1 MSQVYGPGLLLPPTK
16 YNEDESPVPAL
27 GSLDSDEARPGTT
40 SFIVRDGV
48 SFHDGSELS
57 PEHIRVTFDRYRQLA
72 RDADP
77 YIDPAFA
84 YIDSIGIDSDQDRL
98 SLLMPG
104 WMKTQP
110 YRLATVAPLSPAL
123 PELGHL
129 SVEEEPL
136 GLGGYTYRF
145 DTEPAGEGGAR
156 RGVIHLSAFEGYFEG
171 SPEIKHVAVH
181 LYPNDRELIRAFI
194 TGEIHVARLP
204 TFHAWQSL
212 EAQLPGSPQSDNALP
227 KNYPRPN
234 HFFFLAFNNARSP
247 FDMEGVRPTLAR
259 AINRKAMLDE
269 PEAWSVI
276 TDFPIHPRS
285 SLGESPRVRRSPTRY
300 MPTTARRMLQ
310 EADLIRQGQA
320 IGRTGQQIRLNLI
333 YPDHVEL
340 YEEMALRVKND
351 LQRLG
356 FRIDAE
362 PVPPEVVRK
371 RLQEG
376 DYWLALSEMTLPP
389 TPEAIQR
396 IFHST
401 NASSGLNF
409 TRYRNL
415 TFDTNIDAMI
425 FQRAPNPET
434 NRDAAIRLLGDEF
447 PLLPLFFQANEY
459 YVFNI
464 SVLDPESLGYIGTRL
479 EPIAK
484 WGWR

>member
-1 MSQVYGPGLLLPPTK
+1 
-16 YNEDESPVPAL
+16 
-27 GSLDSDEARPGTT
+27 
-40 SFIVRDGV
+40 
-48 SFHDGSELS
+48 
-57 PEHIRVTFDRYRQLA
+57 
-72 RDADP
+72 
-77 YIDPAFA
+77 
-84 YIDSIGIDSDQDRL
+84 
-98 SLLMPG
+98 
-104 WMKTQP
+104 
-110 YRLATVAPLSPAL
+110 
-123 PELGHL
+123 
-129 SVEEEPL
+129 
-136 GLGGYTYRF
+136 
-145 DTEPAGEGGAR
+145 
-156 RGVIHLSAFEGYFEG
+156 
-171 SPEIKHVAVH
+171 
-181 LYPNDRELIRAFI
+181 
-194 TGEIHVARLP
+194 
-204 TFHAWQSL
+204 
-212 EAQLPGSPQSDNALP
+212 
-227 KNYPRPN
+227 
-234 HFFFLAFNNARSP
+234 
-247 FDMEGVRPTLAR
+247 MEGVRPTLAR

-276 TDFPIHPRS
+276 TEFPIHPRS
-285 SLGESPRVRRSPTRY
+285 RLGESPRVLRSPTRY

-310 EADLIRQGQA
+310 EAGLIRQGQA

-464 SVLDPESLGYIGTRL
+464 SILDPESLGYIGTRL